1 MCVIAALCTRYYRP
15 DPPGLGLAN
24 APTGRLGIG
33 CFCFR
38 DKKKK
43 KKLKKKKKKEE
54 TDRQTDRQT
63 DRGTKTVR
71 EAGSQ
76 TDRQTDRQAD
86 RQTDRQA
93 YSTRELKA
101 THEKTTAGLL
111 KYLSVDTLATLP
123 SKDKSMAVDESSMPQ
138 RA

>member
-1 MCVIAALCTRYYRP
+1 LDTFVFETK
-15 DPPGLGLAN
+15 
-24 APTGRLGIG
+24 T
-33 CFCFR
+33 
-38 DKKKK
+38 KKQKQK
-43 KKLKKKKKKEE
+43 SRRKRRRRRKRE
-54 TDRQTDRQT
+54 RDRQT

-76 TDRQTDRQAD
+76 

-93 YSTRELKA
+93 YSTRQLKA

-123 SKDKSMAVDESSMPQ
+123 PKEKSMAVDESSMPQ